1 MFDPTLPLGIYGG
14 MYMDIVGKLVPPLGL
29 IWGMI
34 RTTTTNHLNSVLIK
48 ANVLANSMGST
59 HPNRCDLERPLGQAF
74 SKGHRVSPSLDLMP
88 QLQITIDAQTRLM

>member
-14 MYMDIVGKLVPPLGL
+14 MYMDLVGKLVPSLGL

-34 RTTTTNHLNSVLIK
+34 RATTTNHLNSVLIK

-59 HPNRCDLERPLGQAF
+59 HTHTHTLIDVISKGPLGKLSVKDIEF
-74 SKGHRVSPSLDLMP
+74 LPLL
-88 QLQITIDAQTRLM
+88 T